1 MSKAE
6 LQISGR
12 LAHML
17 EAITNIKS
25 DIGDLSE
32 TGFLIDGKTQRAVI
46 EGIIVIG
53 EAASALMKLAPDI
66 ERQQPHIWQQLRDAS
81 NMRNVLAH
89 EYFRV
94 DPTVVWATVNQHI
107 WKLDEDLRLLTADF
121 AAKVKKLN

>member
-1 MSKAE
+1 MSNPE

-12 LAHML
+12 LGHMR
-17 EAITNIKS
+17 EAIANIKS

-32 TGFLIDGKTQRAVI
+32 TGFMIDGKTQRAVI
-46 EGIIVIG
+46 EGIMVIG
-53 EAASALMKLAPDI
+53 EAASALLKLAPGI
-66 ERQQPHIWQQLRDAS
+66 EDKLPNIWQQLRDAS

-107 WKLDEDLRLLTADF
+107 WKLDDDLRLLAANFTAN
-121 AAKVKKLN
+121 AKD